1 MTQFNFG
8 ISLVLMCALFG
19 CQTEDVKPLPGTFES
34 KVVLSAD
41 KLAISE
47 DAGTLQLI
55 ATLSEA
61 AASEVVVS
69 LIYSGEATSGTDYS
83 AASTITI
90 AAGSLSTSITLDAID
105 DTEEEGIEKITIEIS
120 SITGEANEDGEQSVT
135 INLED
140 DDVAATVQLVLNEIL
155 YDPSNSGLDGDANGD
170 GAYAQSEDEF
180 VELVNLSSQSLDIS
194 GFQLFDAESLG
205 ATANHTF
212 PSGTILDPGKAIVVF
227 GGGTPTGP
235 FGGATLQTSTSGDLN
250 LNNAGDELIL
260 LDADGNELLRF
271 DIEPLSNNPN
281 ESYTRSPDLT
291 GDFEQ
296 HSANNTALFS
306 PGTKTDGTSF

>member
-1 MTQFNFG
+1 MKKNILLF
-8 ISLVLMCALFG
+8 SALFFFGLSG
-19 CQTEDVKPLPGTFES
+19 CKTEDVKPAPGTFES
-34 KVVLSAD
+34 TVVLSAD

-47 DAGTLQLI
+47 DGGSLEIT
-55 ATLSEA
+55 ATLSTET
-61 AASEVVVS
+61 ASDVLVT
-69 LIYSGEATSGTDYS
+69 LGYSGEARLSQDYN
-83 AASTITI
+83 AAANITI
-90 AAGSLSTSITLDAID
+90 AAGSLSSSITLDAIND
-105 DTEEEGIEKITIEIS
+105 SDEEGIEQILVAILAIS
-120 SITGEANEDGEQSVT
+120 GSASEDGEQSLS

-140 DDVAATVQLVLNEIL
+140 DDVAPTVQLVLNEIL

-212 PSGTILDPGKAIVVF
+212 PSGTILEPGNAIVVF
-227 GGGTPTGP
+227 GGGTLTGA
-235 FGGATLQTSTSGDLN
+235 FGGATVQTSTSGDLN